1 MISPAMLTPSILE
14 EARAILPDVGDTL
27 PPPLDLIR
35 ASTVDE
41 TGGPI
46 VILELVNIERQTFRC
61 AIDARHAH
69 ELSDQL
75 LMASAKARRGAP

>member
-1 MISPAMLTPSILE
+1 MSQNPSMLDV
-14 EARAILPDVGDTL
+14 ARAVLPDAGDTL

-41 TGGPI
+41 TGGR
-46 VILELVNIERQTFRC
+46 VVVLELVNLDRQTFRC
-61 AIDARHAH
+61 SIDPRHAH

-75 LMASAKARRGAP
+75 LTASAKARRGEG